1 MESHGTPQEDCIK
14 KRLTV
19 GFRVALN
26 DLRKGSWKQ
35 GFAIVCL
42 LSKSTRNFMVSCIN
56 SLLRSRVT
64 SYTSILETEGVS
76 GTQRFQC
83 PNQKYPK
90 QTGRNSLPY
99 LEGERSEKRLRLE
112 LVKKQHRSQEPGF
125 RMFGYFVVWTV
136 FMFLPGFRHDY
147 KVV

>member
-1 MESHGTPQEDCIK
+1 MNYFFFLLVGNEEKATMENDGTPQEDCIK

-64 SYTSILETEGVS
+64 SYTSILETGGFWDTAFSV
-76 GTQRFQC
+76 
-83 PNQKYPK
+83 PK
-90 QTGRNSLPY
+90 PKISQANW
-99 LEGERSEKRLRLE
+99 EE
-112 LVKKQHRSQEPGF
+112 LV
-125 RMFGYFVVWTV
+125 T
-136 FMFLPGFRHDY
+136 LPGR
-147 KVV
+147 